1 MQNLTLYL
9 SITQHC
15 NMVKQIKIMTR
26 KTLYS
31 AISVRDFMMCAK
43 NEGVLPSTQFL
54 TTIIKCNCNDDIN
67 IMR

>member
-1 MQNLTLYL
+1 
-9 SITQHC
+9 
-15 NMVKQIKIMTR
+15 MVKQIKIMTR